1 MKRYEKY
8 KPTGI
13 QWLPEIPEHWNIE
26 SFGKHFSFGKGLPI
40 TKADLTKEG
49 IAVISYGQV
58 HSKLNLGVTL
68 SDSLIRYVSNRWLDT
83 NPQNLLR
90 KCDFVFADTS
100 EDIAGAGNCA
110 FNDYSKPLFAGY
122 HIVIAR
128 PTEVENSRYW
138 AYLFQSNCWK
148 SQVQSLVNGVKVYS
162 INKSIFKKTAILIPS
177 IAEQEKI
184 VAYLD
189 KRITL
194 IDNCKCQRERELQT
208 LNELKQAE
216 IASVVT
222 RGLNPDVP
230 MKDSGI
236 PWIGQI
242 PSHWETMRIRGLF
255 KESDEKTVDESGTLL
270 SLSQYSGITRKADAG
285 KTGMFEAESTIGYKI
300 VHPGQFV
307 MNIMLAWN
315 GSYAVSDLEGI
326 ISPAYCVFDFRLDC
340 NKKYYD
346 YLLRTK
352 AYCGAFKTQSRGIID
367 SRLRLYPYK
376 FYAFKTLVPPI
387 EEQNAIVEYIES
399 KTNKIDT
406 MIEALKAEID
416 RLTEYKQRLISDVV
430 TGQIDVRGE
439 QIQ

>member
-13 QWLPEIPEHWNIE
+13 QWLPEIPEHWKIE
-26 SFGKHFSFGKGLPI
+26 NFGKHFTFGKGLPI

-58 HSKLNLGVTL
+58 HSKSNTGVTL
-68 SDSLIRYVSNRWLDT
+68 NNSLIRYVSPKWLNT
-83 NPQNLLR
+83 NSQNLLN

-100 EDIAGAGNCA
+100 EDIAGAGNSA
-110 FNDYSKPLFAGY
+110 FNDYSKPIFAGY

-162 INKSIFKKTAILIPS
+162 INKSILKKSSVLIPS
-177 IAEQEKI
+177 IAEQEII
-184 VAYLD
+184 VSYLD

-194 IDNCKCQRERELQT
+194 IENCKCQRERELQT

-399 KTNKIDT
+399 KTSKIDT

-416 RLTEYKQRLISDVV
+416 HLTEYKQRLISDVV

-439 QIQ
+439 QI

>member
-162 INKSIFKKTAILIPS
+162 INKSILKKSAILIPHIS
-177 IAEQEKI
+177 EQYKI
-184 VAYLD
+184 VAYLN

-194 IDNCKCQRERELQT
+194 IKSCKCQRERELQT

-236 PWIGQI
+236 PWIGMI
-242 PSHWETMRIRGLF
+242 PEHWNVKSLRAYLRLV
-255 KESDEKTVDESGTLL
+255 SEKNHPKATLL
-270 SLSQYSGITRKADAG
+270 SVTREQGVIVRDVESKEENHNFIPEDLS
-285 KTGMFEAESTIGYKI
+285 GYKY
-300 VHPGQFV
+300 VHKGQFV
-307 MNIMLAWN
+307 INKMKAWQ
-315 GSYAVSDLEGI
+315 GSYGVSLYDGI
-326 ISPAYCVFDFRLDC
+326 VSPAYYVCDLDFPDKEYFSL
-340 NKKYYD
+340 
-346 YLLRTK
+346 
-352 AYCGAFKTQSRGIID
+352 
-367 SRLRLYPYK
+367 
-376 FYAFKTLVPPI
+376 
-387 EEQNAIVEYIES
+387 AIRS
-399 KTNKIDT
+399 KTYVDFFACWSKGIRVGQWDLEPIALKSVPFLEPPVKEMHEIVDYVKDKTKKIDT

-439 QIQ
+439 QI

>member
-58 HSKLNLGVTL
+58 HSKLNPGVTL

-128 PTEVENSRYW
+128 PTMVENSHYW

-162 INKSIFKKTAILIPS
+162 INKSILKKTAILIPS

-236 PWIGQI
+236 QWIGQI

>member
-13 QWLPEIPEHWNIE
+13 NCLSEIPEHWKTDN
-26 SFGKHFSFGKGLPI
+26 FGKHFTFGKGLPI

-58 HSKLNLGVTL
+58 HSKLNTGVTL
-68 SDSLIRYVSNRWLDT
+68 NNSLIRYVSPKWLNT
-83 NPQNLLR
+83 NSQNLLN

-110 FNDYSKPLFAGY
+110 FNDYSKPIFAGY

-162 INKSIFKKTAILIPS
+162 INKSILKKSAILIPPIS
-177 IAEQEKI
+177 EQYKI
-184 VAYLD
+184 VAYLN

-194 IDNCKCQRERELQT
+194 IESCKCQRERELQT

-222 RGLNPDVP
+222 RGLNPNVP

-376 FYAFKTLVPPI
+376 FYTFKTLVPPI

-399 KTNKIDT
+399 KTSKIDT

-439 QIQ
+439 QI

>member
-13 QWLPEIPEHWNIE
+13 QWLPEIPEHWKIE
-26 SFGKHFSFGKGLPI
+26 NFGKHFSFGKGLPI

-128 PTEVENSRYW
+128 PTMVENSRYW

-162 INKSIFKKTAILIPS
+162 INKSILKKTAILIPS

-189 KRITL
+189 KRISL
-194 IDNCKCQRERELQT
+194 IENCKCQRERSLQT

-230 MKDSGI
+230 MVYMDTPLKTKH
-236 PWIGQI
+236 
-242 PSHWETMRIRGLF
+242 PSHWKRVRNMTFLIEQT
-255 KESDEKTVDESGTLL
+255 EKVGKQADDYQLL
-270 SLSQYSGITRKADAG
+270 SLTTNGIIVRDVESGKGKFPKDFESYKVVEPGELVFCLFDIDETPRTIGLSQNHGMITGAYDVFKVKEDIVNPSFVYAFYLVIDNIKALKPYYSGLRKVV
-285 KTGMFEAESTIGYKI
+285 KHNRFMQIG
-300 VHPGQFV
+300 FA
-307 MNIMLAWN
+307 L
-315 GSYAVSDLEGI
+315 
-326 ISPAYCVFDFRLDC
+326 
-340 NKKYYD
+340 
-346 YLLRTK
+346 
-352 AYCGAFKTQSRGIID
+352 
-367 SRLRLYPYK
+367 
-376 FYAFKTLVPPI
+376 PPI

-399 KTNKIDT
+399 KTSKIDT

-439 QIQ
+439 QI